1 MTSWSADLQASRY
14 ARAICRDGLMVI
26 FNDPV
31 KSPNPA
37 LQAVQM
43 AIEIRAL

>member
-1 MTSWSADLQASRY
+1 
-14 ARAICRDGLMVI
+14 MVV

-31 KSPNPA
+31 QVENPA

-43 AIEIRAL
+43 ALARILAALGLVD